1 MPASPVPYIGIDF
14 GTCKSVMTWYNAR
27 TGQAEPIRNEE
38 GEEETPSILYLG
50 SNEAES
56 LVGKMAQRKLN
67 EDEHPEYN
75 RFVLSVKR
83 NLVNAPARVLDNK
96 VYRPVDLAARILA
109 KLKKDA
115 EVAHFHRSV
124 QHVVVTYPASF
135 DTLQQDKI
143 KQAALQA
150 GFTDVILLAE
160 PVAAAIAYERA
171 GLEVG
176 RSVLVYDFGA
186 GTFDVA
192 VLTRLSDGMYTQI
205 LPPRGL
211 LDCGGDDLDRE
222 LYNYCQEIALQTLRR
237 PISSSPGL
245 LDLQFL
251 LQCRERK
258 ENLSFSFSCSFNSYL
273 DRDTSPVLFKHTLQ
287 RGQFEARIRP
297 YIERTVHLTKLMCG
311 EASAKG
317 SPIDTVVLIGGSSR
331 IPLVSTLLLQ
341 SLPVAPR
348 PWAQRDFAVALGAS
362 YYAHDV
368 WDPKPAVKPEPHPEG
383 SKPKPDRVDSILGPS
398 GPVAV
403 GVARPEEQYRA
414 EVKKAWAE
422 KTSPQYL
429 SKAQVS
435 TLDALV
441 SKYSLAP
448 ATAASIELEVL
459 GRPRENMLEPQYRQA
474 RDLYRGRI
482 TTAIADRHLTT
493 GKVDELTRFASQL
506 SLDGSETA
514 AIEVEVMGNT
524 KEVLLARG
532 GMVPLQNI
540 PDTIRM
546 KKRWRM
552 SAGKVVALILF
563 LTAGIVSSAAVS
575 SAPGVLVVCLPL
587 LAVSIWWFFRKT
599 PMK

>member
-1 MPASPVPYIGIDF
+1 MTTSSFPYIGIDF

-27 TGQAEPIRNEE
+27 TGQAETIRNEE
-38 GEEETPSILYLG
+38 GEEETPSLLYLG
-50 SNEAES
+50 HSEAES
-56 LVGKMAQRKLN
+56 LVGKLAQRKLN
-67 EDEHPEYN
+67 EDERPEYN

-83 NLVNAPARVLDNK
+83 NLVNAPARVLDRK

-115 EVAHFHRSV
+115 EVAHFNRPV

-160 PVAAAIAYERA
+160 PVAAAIAYEQA

-176 RSVLVYDFGA
+176 KSVLVYDFGA
-186 GTFDVA
+186 GTFDLA
-192 VLTRLSDGMYTQI
+192 VLTQLSNGTYTQI

-222 LYNYCQEIALQTLRR
+222 LYNYCQEIALQTLKR

-258 ENLSFSFSCSFNSYL
+258 ENLSSSLSCSFNSYL
-273 DRDTSPVLFKHTLQ
+273 DRETSPVFFKHTLQ
-287 RGQFEARIRP
+287 RTQFETRIRP
-297 YIERTVHLTKLMCG
+297 FIERTVALTKAICE

-317 SPIDTVVLIGGSSR
+317 SPVDTVVLIGGSSR
-331 IPLVSTLLLQ
+331 IPLVSALLLQ

-348 PWAQRDFAVALGAS
+348 PWMQRDFAVALGAA
-362 YYAHDV
+362 YHAHEA
-368 WDPKPAVKPEPHPEG
+368 WGPKTPPE
-383 SKPKPDRVDSILGPS
+383 S
-398 GPVAV
+398 GPKTPSPDTNNNRGVEIKPPESV
-403 GVARPEEQYRA
+403 LTVARPEEQYRA

-435 TLDALV
+435 SLDALV

-459 GRPRENMLEPQYRQA
+459 GRPRENMLEPKYQQV

-482 TTAIADRHLTT
+482 TSSITDRRLTRS
-493 GKVDELTRFASQL
+493 KVDDLTKFAGQL
-506 SLDGSETA
+506 SLDGAETA
-514 AIEVEVMGNT
+514 AIELEIMGNT

-532 GMVPLQNI
+532 GLVPLKDI
-540 PDTIRM
+540 PSSITM

-552 SAGKVVALILF
+552 TPGKVFALIIF
-563 LTAGIVSSAAVS
+563 MITATITSAAVS
-575 SAPGVLVVCLPL
+575 SAPGALVICLPI
-587 LAVSIWWFFRKT
+587 LALSIWWFFHKS